1 VNVVGERRE
10 RSRDDGLH
18 ARRIAQFAHGLRV
31 EDAVHRQAGPLERG
45 PELRAVNDLEI
56 FRRAGG
62 RGEVCGRFLGKEAAE
77 LRDVAI
83 KVGEICDRDRLLAG
97 FRDGI
102 GELRSELLEL
112 IVVGQDGLPDDER
125 RAEKNQRARHN
136 SIDGSNSRRR
146 TRTLRRPFYAI
157 PEHSLFPQ

>member
-1 VNVVGERRE
+1 VVRERRE

-18 ARRIAQFAHGLRV
+18 ARRIAQFAYGLRV

-62 RGEVCGRFLGKEAAE
+62 RGEVRGRFLGKEAAE

-83 KVGEICDRDRLLAG
+83 KVGEIRHGDRLLAG
-97 FRDGI
+97 FGDGI
-102 GELRSELLEL
+102 GELRGELLQL
-112 IVVGQDGLPDDER
+112 IVVG
-125 RAEKNQRARHN
+125 
-136 SIDGSNSRRR
+136 
-146 TRTLRRPFYAI
+146 
-157 PEHSLFPQ
+157 